1 MNAKRIAYLAS
12 AGPTARR
19 FPNALRV
26 GDTIHVGSEPL
37 GTATPAGAPDIEAQT
52 HEAFSTF
59 VALLEEVGTSMADL
73 VKLHTYYVY
82 DGDADKA
89 TAYWQ
94 RMTEV
99 RLQYIAN
106 PGQAGTALRVKAA
119 PVRGRLI
126 AIDGVASVASS
137 SRQRIM
143 PAHAWDWSM
152 PTPLSQGWRVG
163 PIVYAG
169 GQISADRAGKAVAP
183 GDVVQQA
190 INTMEFLRHVLIDG
204 GADFRDIVALKIAY
218 QHRGDDAI
226 ARRVLDDI
234 LDVVKPLLA
243 PGQCTLTCLGVD
255 LLYEG
260 LMLEID
266 AVAIAGEHETPRRIA
281 DDRNACGAPGF
292 ASACRVGDLI
302 HVGALGNPGDS
313 SIDAQLRSS
322 IDELETR
329 VRRLGAAL
337 DDVVKLNVFYV
348 SDDAS
353 EASDCRKLYETLG
366 ELLPTPGPV
375 LTLVRLVG
383 LPTREQRVQIDAIA
397 CADAR

>member
-1 MNAKRIAYLAS
+1 MSPKRIAYLAS
-12 AGPTARR
+12 TAPSARR

-26 GDTIHVGSEPL
+26 GDTIYVGSAPL
-37 GTATPAGAPDIEAQT
+37 GTMIPAAPPDIEAQT

-59 VALLEEVGTSMADL
+59 VALLEDVGTSMSDL

-82 DGDADKA
+82 DGEADRA

-137 SRQRIM
+137 RQRIM

-163 PIVYAG
+163 PVVYAG

-183 GDVVQQA
+183 GDVVRQA
-190 INTMEFLRHVLIDG
+190 INTMEFLRHVLVDG
-204 GADFRDIVALKIAY
+204 GTGFHDIIALKIAY

-234 LDVVKPLLA
+234 LGVVKPLLE

-281 DDRNACGAPGF
+281 DARGTCGAPGF
-292 ASACRVGDLI
+292 AAACRIGDLV
-302 HVGALGNPGDS
+302 HVGAIGSPDRS
-313 SIDAQLRSS
+313 AIEAQLREALG
-322 IDELETR
+322 ELQS
-329 VRRLGAAL
+329 RLRGLDAAL

-348 SDDAS
+348 SDDTNDT
-353 EASDCRKLYETLG
+353 SDCRRLYETLD
-366 ELLPTPGPV
+366 ELLPRPGPV

-383 LPTREQRVQIDAIA
+383 LPKKGQRVQIDAV
-397 CADAR
+397 ARTDR

>member
-1 MNAKRIAYLAS
+1 MNSKRIAWLAS
-12 AGPTARR
+12 TAPSARR
-19 FPNALRV
+19 FPNAIVV
-26 GDTIHVGSEPL
+26 GDTIYVGSEQL
-37 GTATPAGAPDIEAQT
+37 GTAIPAAPPDIETQT

-82 DGDADKA
+82 DGEADRA

-126 AIDGVASVASS
+126 AIDGVASVAP
-137 SRQRIM
+137 SRVRIM

-190 INTMEFLRHVLIDG
+190 INTMEFLRHVLVDG
-204 GADFRDIVALKIAY
+204 GASFHDIVALKIAY

-226 ARRVLDDI
+226 AHRVLDDI
-234 LDVVKPLLA
+234 LGVVKPLLE
-243 PGQCTLTCLGVD
+243 PSQCTLTCLGVD

-266 AVAIAGEHETPRRIA
+266 AVAIAGEHETRRIP

-292 ASACRVGDLI
+292 ASACRVDDLI
-302 HVGALGNPGDS
+302 HVGAIGNPDGS
-313 SIDAQLRSS
+313 SIDAQLRVS
-322 IDELETR
+322 IGELEAS
-329 VRRLGAAL
+329 VRSLDSTL

-348 SDDAS
+348 SDDANDT
-353 EASDCRKLYETLG
+353 SDCRRLYETLH
-366 ELLPTPGPV
+366 ELLPRPGPV

-383 LPTREQRVQIDAIA
+383 LPTRGQRVQIDAIA
-397 CADAR
+397 RADAR